1 MRKSRTQFT
10 HSCKKILY
18 EFPTNILSFNFS
30 FWKTH
35 IFRRI
40 SSQLTFLYDTGAQ
53 ISCLSTRTFRQIPI
67 EYRPRKLNIHLNAS
81 GANGGRLKILGCYML
96 DITILGKRIQHP
108 FFVCDLKK
116 NQAILGVD
124 IIRRLGLCFDAVSN
138 VPYFSNPPPVA
149 KAARLAKEVYLPP
162 RSGTLCPINT

>member
-1 MRKSRTQFT
+1 M
-10 HSCKKILY
+10 
-18 EFPTNILSFNFS
+18 
-30 FWKTH
+30 
-35 IFRRI
+35 
-40 SSQLTFLYDTGAQ
+40 YDTGAQ